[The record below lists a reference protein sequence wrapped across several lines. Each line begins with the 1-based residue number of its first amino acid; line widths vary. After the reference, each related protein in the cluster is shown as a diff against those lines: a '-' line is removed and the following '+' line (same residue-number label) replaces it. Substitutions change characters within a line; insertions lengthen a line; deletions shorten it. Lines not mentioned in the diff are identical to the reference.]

1 MAAYDLEE
9 QEQLSAIKA
18 WWERYG
24 NLVTALVTA
33 VAVGVVGYQLWGWY
47 QRGQS
52 AQAAV
57 LFAAV
62 QKAAAERD
70 AKTARERTG
79 ELLEKYSGTAYAGMA
94 ALISGK
100 VQFEAGD
107 LKSARAQLAWAA
119 ENSRDAQLRDL
130 ARLRAAYVL
139 LDEKAYDEAL
149 KQLEKEPLAAY
160 AARFAELRGDL
171 YAAQSKRVEARQAY
185 QSALAKLDETQ
196 KSGGGTGRAAAP
208 YRELLQT
215 KLEALGDGQ

>member
-9 QEQLSAIKA
+9 QEQISAIKA

-24 NLVTALVTA
+24 TLVTALVTVLA
-33 VAVGVVGYQLWGWY
+33 VAVVGYQLWNWY

-62 QKAAAERD
+62 QKAAAEKD
-70 AKTARERTG
+70 AKTVRERTG

-107 LKSARAQLAWAA
+107 LKTARAQLTWAA
-119 ENSRDAQLRDL
+119 ENARDVELRDL
-130 ARLRAAYVL
+130 ARLRVAYVL
-139 LDEKAYDEAL
+139 FDEKAYDEAL
-149 KQLEKEPLAAY
+149 KQVEKEPLAAY
-160 AARFAELRGDL
+160 AARFAELRGDV
-171 YAAQSKRVEARQAY
+171 YAAQDKRAEARAAY
-185 QSALAKLDETQ
+185 QSALARLDDIQ
-196 KSGGGTGRAAAP
+196 KSGIEFGRAPTP

-215 KLEALGDGQ
+215 KLEALGEGQ